1 MTHWPYDL
9 IAEFYDEDMG
19 RNTDGRDV
27 AWYVAQAGRAVAA
40 LGGSVVE
47 MGCGTGRVTLALAA
61 AGLRVIALDRSLP
74 MLRELVR
81 KTIASEFR
89 HLIHPVAANMS
100 RPGLA
105 HRFAAIICPY
115 SAFGYLVE
123 ADDRARMLAAV
134 RESLLPDGTL
144 LLDMFIPDPAFE
156 RAEAEIYDYDRA
168 LPPGPWAPATRL
180 VRSKRFIRLRPQVNR
195 IERHYRFLD
204 ETGGLVRE
212 VRTQSHIH
220 LYTAETLQAVLTEAG
235 FTCLQVCGDF
245 DASLP
250 AAVPARVTT
259 VIARL

>member
-1 MTHWPYDL
+1 VTYWPYDL
-9 IAEFYDEDMG
+9 IAEFYDEDIG

-27 AWYVAQAGRAVAA
+27 AWYVAQVERAVAA
-40 LGGSVVE
+40 LGGSVLE

-81 KTIASEFR
+81 KTVASECR

-100 RPGLA
+100 RPGLG

-123 ADDRARMLAAV
+123 ADDCARMLAAV
-134 RESLLPDGTL
+134 RERLSPDGIL
-144 LLDMFIPDPAFE
+144 LLDMIIPDPAFE

-168 LPPGPWAPATRL
+168 LPPGSWAPATRL
-180 VRSKRFIRLRPQVNR
+180 VRYKRVIRLRPQVNR
-195 IERHYRFLD
+195 IERRYRFLD
-204 ETGGLVRE
+204 ETGDLVRE
-212 VRTQSHIH
+212 VRTQSQIR

-235 FTCLQVCGDF
+235 FTRLQVCGDF

-250 AAVPARVTT
+250 AAAPARVTT
-259 VIARL
+259 VIASL